1 MCIAIAMD
9 MHTKAKSMINLTK
22 NTMHYSKTKHIE
34 VKHRFIRGQLSRGDI
49 ELNHVESM
57 SNLVKNFTKPL
68 LENKFNYLRRNL
80 VCDA

>member
-1 MCIAIAMD
+1 

-49 ELNHVESM
+49 ELNHVESK